1 MWGFS
6 KNPHTH
12 PKRILW
18 GRGAFW
24 DSVGVFQ
31 KPPHSSKED
40 LLGQGT
46 VLGQC
51 VGPLGGAASPL
62 PSRTLLG
69 CDIDMFRI
77 LEELSQPGPSAS
89 AGLFSRSTSLSATA
103 VTVCSSWGTFSH
115 GLPIL
120 YLEVSLFPQDLNVWC
135 GLCAVHL
142 RRQKGLDHHRA
153 PHYVPHWIP
162 PLGLAAVFRARARC
176 FIELAVSDT
185 LCTS

>member
-1 MWGFS
+1 MWGF
-6 KNPHTH
+6 
-12 PKRILW
+12 PKTPTLIKRGSFRAGDRLW
-18 GRGAFW
+18 TV
-24 DSVGVFQ
+24 VGGFSGPFVF
-31 KPPHSSKED
+31 
-40 LLGQGT
+40 
-46 VLGQC
+46 

-77 LEELSQPGPSAS
+77 LEELSQLGPSAS

-142 RRQKGLDHHRA
+142 RRQKELDHHRA

-162 PLGLAAVFRARARC
+162 PLGLAAVFHARARC